1 MSDLEVFKDIDTYYF
16 LNFELFNL
24 SKIFI
29 LIPFILYYYFE
40 TKYQSIEKN
49 FADLRLK
56 VEKVEKV
63 EKENTTLQQ
72 KIENLTFTYY
82 NKISELNL
90 KLEEVV
96 KENSSLQQKI
106 IENVTLSYD
115 DKISEIN
122 LKLEEVVKENS
133 NLQQKIIEN
142 VTLSYDDKISEINLK
157 LEKVNEKVKENTSLT
172 YACDYKISQLKKNTN
187 LLTKLI
193 EFASSTAITS
203 RETNVTL
210 LDFIIKNPVDIYKYD
225 KNIFCKMLAIH
236 WDSMRAKGGPKGS
249 TTRYIR
255 DITKTL
261 FDFFF
266 FELSFEELDSILE
279 KATNS
284 IPINLTYSQKK
295 FHKLHRFLEPFLE
308 DFQLFLKNKTE
319 DEKNIFLQK
328 SYKIYKTTDCDNN
341 DDFRRF
347 NTTVDDWHKEVIV
360 NLTQIFYKNF

>member
-1 MSDLEVFKDIDTYYF
+1 MSALEVFKDIDTYYF
-16 LNFELFNL
+16 LNFDLFNL

-29 LIPFILYYYFE
+29 LIPFIFYFSSLYFL
-40 TKYQSIEKN
+40 KYQSFEKN

-56 VEKVEKV
+56 IEKV

-90 KLEEVV
+90 KLEE
-96 KENSSLQQKI
+96 Q
-106 IENVTLSYD
+106 
-115 DKISEIN
+115 
-122 LKLEEVVKENS
+122 
-133 NLQQKIIEN
+133 
-142 VTLSYDDKISEINLK
+142 
-157 LEKVNEKVKENTSLT
+157 VKENTSLT
-172 YACDYKISQLKKNTN
+172 SAYDYRISLLNLKVEKNSKENITLQQKMIENVVFTYDNKFSALN
-187 LLTKLI
+187 LKVEEDKKKTSLLIKLI
-193 EFASSTAITS
+193 EFAATHT
-203 RETNVTL
+203 ENVTL
-210 LDFIIKNPVDIYKYD
+210 FNFIIKNPVDIYKYD
-225 KNIFCKMLAIH
+225 KNIFCKMLATH
-236 WDSMRAKGGPKGS
+236 WESMRAKGGPKGS

-284 IPINLTYSQKK
+284 IPINLTYSEKK
-295 FHKLHRFLEPFLE
+295 FQKLHRFLEPFLQ

-341 DDFRRF
+341 DQFRAL

-360 NLTQIFYKNF
+360 NLTQIFYK

>member
-16 LNFELFNL
+16 LNFELFNLFNLFNL

-56 VEKVEKV
+56 VEK
-63 EKENTTLQQ
+63 ENTTLQQ

-96 KENSSLQQKI
+96 KENSLQQKI
-106 IENVTLSYD
+106 IENVS
-115 DKISEIN
+115 
-122 LKLEEVVKENS
+122 
-133 NLQQKIIEN
+133 
-142 VTLSYDDKISEINLK
+142 LSYDDKISEINLK
-157 LEKVNEKVKENTSLT
+157 LEKVKEKVKENTSLT

-193 EFASSTAITS
+193 EFAAATNTDTR

-236 WDSMRAKGGPKGS
+236 WVSMRAKGGPKGS
-249 TTRYIR
+249 TTRYIP

-295 FHKLHRFLEPFLE
+295 FQKLNRFLVPFLE